1 MKWNVSGK
9 IKLGRGER
17 RFSKVVDAETE
28 NAAREKAYALFGS
41 NNGVKRSCMEIERV
55 EKSGG

>member
-1 MKWNVSGK
+1 MKWDVSGK
-9 IKLGRGER
+9 IRLGRGER
-17 RFSKVVDAETE
+17 KFVKHVDAETE

-41 NNGVKRSCMEIERV
+41 YNGVRRSRVEIERV

>member
-1 MKWNVSGK
+1 MKWNLYGM

-17 RFSKVVDAETE
+17 KFSKTVEAETE
-28 NAAREKAYALFGS
+28 NAAKEKTYALFGS
-41 NNGVKRSCMEIERV
+41 LNGVVRSKITFERI

>member
-1 MKWNVSGK
+1 MKWNVYGK
-9 IKLGRGER
+9 IRLGRGER
-17 RFSKVVDAETE
+17 KFSKTVEAETE

-41 NNGVKRSCMEIERV
+41 YNGVKRTRMEIEKV

>member
-1 MKWNVSGK
+1 MKWNIHGM

-17 RFSKVVDAETE
+17 KFSKTVDAETE
-28 NAAREKAYALFGS
+28 NAAKEKAYALFGS
-41 NNGVKRSCMEIERV
+41 LNGVKRSKIKFDLV